1 MNQRNRHSHW
11 ETLRDSD
18 DNNSYSQR
26 DAFTDFFQANFVS
39 YLVTYNSLQHDDY
52 NCNKQNDQGCTN
64 SDKSKCSRQ
73 VEQFILQGSVAGV
86 ELCTVSNFCTVI
98 ANTAH
103 KSCTRPRFD
112 EVVSVKEWVIILI
125 FLIRALRTCSMYC
138 LNLHL

>member
-1 MNQRNRHSHW
+1 VNQRNRHSHW

-73 VEQFILQGSVAGV
+73 VGQFILQGSVTGV
-86 ELCTVSNFCTVI
+86 ELFSVSVICTVF
-98 ANTAH
+98 ANAAH
-103 KSCTRPRFD
+103 KSRACPSFD
-112 EVVSVKEWVIILI
+112 EVVTAKEWVIVFI
-125 FLIRALRTCSMYC
+125 F
-138 LNLHL
+138 